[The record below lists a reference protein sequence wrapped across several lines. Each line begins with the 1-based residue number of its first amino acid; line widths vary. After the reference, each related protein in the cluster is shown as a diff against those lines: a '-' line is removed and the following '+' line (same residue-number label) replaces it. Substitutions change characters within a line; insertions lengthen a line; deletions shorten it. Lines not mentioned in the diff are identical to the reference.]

1 MPGLVPG
8 IHALIASYKKDVDGR
23 DEPGHDDVDGS
34 NPGAG
39 VLVAGSNRSN
49 RVGNAQGRFVWY
61 ELTTTDMA
69 AAKTFY
75 AAVMGWRAHDVS
87 MPGMDYALFTA
98 GKATVTGVMGLPGDA
113 AQMGAQP
120 RWMGYVGVDDVDA
133 TAERIRQLGGA
144 VHVPPEDIPGV
155 SRFSVVADPQTAMF
169 ALFKGL
175 KPGQQSAGA
184 GRGHVSWHELLAA
197 DGATAFAFYGALF
210 GWQKADAETGA
221 AGTYQAFSAGGQ
233 TIGGLFTKP
242 PTVPDP
248 FWLYYFDVG
257 DIDAAAARV
266 KAGGGR
272 ILEGPR
278 EVAGGR
284 WIVRCTD
291 PQGAMFGL
299 EGKRR
304 KAVGYFERSDPSGAG
319 GRRWHW

>member
-1 MPGLVPG
+1 MAVRRTAWFAMTVGNG
-8 IHALIASYKKDVDGR
+8 
-23 DEPGHDDVDGS
+23 
-34 NPGAG
+34 
-39 VLVAGSNRSN
+39 SN

-69 AAKTFY
+69 AARTFY
-75 AAVMGWRAHDVS
+75 AAVLGWRAHDVS

-98 GKATVTGVMGLPGDA
+98 GKATVASVMGLPEGA

-144 VHVPPEDIPGV
+144 VHVPPEDIPDV
-155 SRFSVVADPQTAMF
+155 SRFSVVADPQAAMF

-175 KPGQQSAGA
+175 KPGQQRAGA

-197 DGATAFAFYGALF
+197 DGETAFAFYGALF
-210 GWQKADAETGA
+210 GWQKAEADTA
-221 AGTYQAFSAGGQ
+221 ATGTYQTFSAGGQ
-233 TIGGLFTKP
+233 TIGGMFTKP
-242 PTVPDP
+242 PTVPDT

-266 KAGGGR
+266 TAGGGR
-272 ILEGPR
+272 ILEGPI

-284 WIVRCTD
+284 WILRCTD

-304 KAVGYFERSDPSGAG
+304 KAVGYFESAPNPSGAA